1 MEKRAY
7 VHCCLSRGGLHVKP
21 TGPWTHRFSCKLRQQ
36 CSYAQNI
43 THTHSA
49 IWTLK
54 ETWIYGCEG
63 SGLKLN
69 GYVCCK
75 HMHAHWFGAFWGM
88 CPLKNVWFTVD
99 VTVQHVGKMDYM
111 FPCTKLKSLGKIAV
125 WKEFERKKKEQTLGR
140 RQRVRASKQMHKSQ
154 EKWMNKKLCDGW
166 MNEWTNKRR
175 SAGSLQLQWHS

>member
-1 MEKRAY
+1 MCTAVYHEGVCTWSRQDLGHIDFHANWGNS
-7 VHCCLSRGGLHVKP
+7 VHM
-21 TGPWTHRFSCKLRQQ
+21 HRTSL
-36 CSYAQNI
+36 
-43 THTHSA
+43 THSA

-75 HMHAHWFGAFWGM
+75 HMHAHWFGALWGM

-125 WKEFERKKKEQTLGR
+125 WKEFERKKEKVKKEQTLGR
-140 RQRVRASKQMHKSQ
+140 RQRVRASKQMHKSREVNKQ
-154 EKWMNKKLCDGW
+154 ELVWW
-166 MNEWTNKRR
+166 MNEWTNKRT